1 MLAVL
6 AVALLAQSADRPC
19 SDGVRAA
26 TTVEINACLQKDLGR
41 EAARMDHYIATAGEL
56 AERQDQSTAGTRE
69 ASAQKKH
76 LIDAQRAWEAY
87 QTIVCRGVYDKWL
100 GGSIRNA
107 AALRCHIDMT
117 RERTFVIWRDF
128 IKPADS
134 SEPEL
139 PDPREGLSPSA
150 E

>member
-1 MLAVL
+1 MLAIL
-6 AVALLAQSADRPC
+6 AVALLAQSTDRLS
-19 SDGVRAA
+19 SDCGRAA

-56 AERQDQSTAGTRE
+56 AERQDEATVGTPEASDQRRLLRE
-69 ASAQKKH
+69 AQH
-76 LIDAQRAWEAY
+76 AWEAY
-87 QTIVCRGVYDKWL
+87 QKIVCDGVYDKWL

-107 AALRCHIDMT
+107 AALRCRIDMT

-139 PDPREGLSPSA
+139 PDPR
-150 E
+150 